1 MPDAVATAVTDHNA
15 PPKVPVNRET
25 LAQAARLFA
34 YLLPYKGKFIAAMVA
49 LFAATGLGLM
59 FPFLIGSLFNVA
71 LGPNQA
77 ASITAAMPGMGGATN
92 SSPNWIETLFLVDG
106 VSNVV
111 INPGLL
117 SSVLAA
123 ANVPAVHRSWADS
136 LMHGFTL
143 NGVLVVLVIQL
154 CFQAAFGY
162 LQVIWFNE
170 VGEKALVHIR
180 RDTYARLVALPMTF
194 FAQRRVGEL
203 SSRISADLTQIEDT
217 LTGATPQFLRQ
228 ATLLLG
234 SLAFIV
240 FTSGRLT
247 LVMLACF
254 PPIILVAI
262 FLGKR
267 MRAVSRA
274 AQDRLAESNTVV
286 EETLQGIANVKA
298 FANEGFEIGRY
309 TAAIELFLTA
319 TLRGVRY
326 RATLVAFI
334 ILALFG
340 AIVVVMWYGCVQLQA
355 GRLSVGDL
363 TRFTI
368 YTSFVAGA
376 VGSFADLYGQIQKT
390 VGATARVRELLLEEP
405 EPVVPESAQTPIIF
419 QGGKT
424 TAAPIAAPLPT
435 AVPVRFR
442 GEVAFENVDFRY
454 PSRPEVQVLRNLS
467 LHALPGERV
476 ALVGPS
482 GAGKSTLVT
491 LLLRFYDPERGVVRL
506 DGRSASDY
514 PLREVRSQMAVVPQE
529 VLLFGGS
536 IAENIAYGKPGA
548 TQAEIEAAARQANA
562 HDFIAK
568 FPEGYGTVVGERG
581 IKLSGGQRQRVA
593 IARAILKDPVIL
605 ILDEATSALDSES
618 ESVVQEALDV
628 LMRGRTSFIIAH
640 RLATVREADRIVVIQ
655 EGTVVESGTHADL
668 LANKN
673 GLYRRL
679 SEFQFDLNQLGEIA
693 NV

>member
-71 LGPNQA
+71 LGPK
-77 ASITAAMPGMGGATN
+77 MM
-92 SSPNWIETLFLVDG
+92 
-106 VSNVV
+106 
-111 INPGLL
+111 
-117 SSVLAA
+117 AA
-123 ANVPAVHRSWADS
+123 ALATASPAPVDTHVLGSIASRLNGLS
-136 LMHGFTL
+136 L
-143 NGVLVVLVIQL
+143 NGVLAVLVVQL
-154 CFQAAFGY
+154 ILQAAFGY

-180 RDTYARLVALPMTF
+180 RDTYARLIALPMTF

-234 SLAFIV
+234 SLIFIV
-240 FTSGRLT
+240 FTSPSLT

-254 PPIILVAI
+254 PPIILVGI
-262 FLGKR
+262 LIGKK
-267 MRAVSRA
+267 MRTVSRE

-286 EETLQGIANVKA
+286 EETLQGVANVKA
-298 FANEGFEIGRY
+298 FANEAFEIGRY
-309 TAAIELFLTA
+309 SASIQQFLAA

-340 AIVVVMWYGCVQLQA
+340 AIVVIMWYGCVQLQQ
-355 GRLSVGDL
+355 GKLSVGDL

-419 QGGKT
+419 RGGKAPAPPVAEPSE
-424 TAAPIAAPLPT
+424 AAPG
-435 AVPVRFR
+435 RFR
-442 GEVAFENVDFRY
+442 GEVAFESVDFRY
-454 PSRPEVQVLRNLS
+454 PSRPEVQVLKNLS
-467 LHALPGERV
+467 LHAMPGERV

-491 LLLRFYDPERGVVRL
+491 LLLRFYDPEHGIVRL
-506 DGRSASDY
+506 DGRPASDY

-548 TQAEIEAAARQANA
+548 SQAEIEAAARQANA
-562 HDFIAK
+562 HDFITK
-568 FPEGYGTVVGERG
+568 FPEGYRTVVGERG

-618 ESVVQEALDV
+618 ENVVQEALDV

-655 EGTVVESGTHADL
+655 EGSVVESGTHADL

-679 SEFQFDLNQLGEIA
+679 SEFQFDLDHVGEIA

>member
-1 MPDAVATAVTDHNA
+1 MPDAVATAVTDHKA

-71 LGPNQA
+71 LGPK
-77 ASITAAMPGMGGATN
+77 MM
-92 SSPNWIETLFLVDG
+92 
-106 VSNVV
+106 
-111 INPGLL
+111 
-117 SSVLAA
+117 AA
-123 ANVPAVHRSWADS
+123 AIATASPAPVDAHALGSIASR
-136 LMHGFTL
+136 LNGLTL
-143 NGVLVVLVIQL
+143 NGVLVVLVVQL
-154 CFQAAFGY
+154 VMQAVFGY

-228 ATLLLG
+228 TTLLIG
-234 SLAFIV
+234 SLMFIV

-247 LVMLACF
+247 LVMLSCF
-254 PPIILVAI
+254 PPIIVVAI
-262 FLGKR
+262 LIGRK

-309 TAAIELFLTA
+309 SAAIELFLTA

-340 AIVVVMWYGCVQLQA
+340 AIVVVMWYGCLQLQE
-355 GRLSVGDL
+355 GNITVGDL

-405 EPVVPESAQTPIIF
+405 EPVVPESATTPIIF
-419 QGGKT
+419 QGGKAAS
-424 TAAPIAAPLPT
+424 AAPVVVPPAVAP
-435 AVPVRFR
+435 ARFR

-454 PSRPEVQVLRNLS
+454 PSRPEVQVLKNLS
-467 LHALPGERV
+467 LHALPGERI

-491 LLLRFYDPERGVVRL
+491 LLLRFYDPERGTVLL
-506 DGRSASDY
+506 DGRPASDY
-514 PLREVRSQMAVVPQE
+514 PLHELRSQMAVVPQE
-529 VLLFGGS
+529 VLLFGGT
-536 IAENIAYGKPGA
+536 IGENIAYGKPGA
-548 TQAEIEAAARQANA
+548 SQAEIEQAARQANA
-562 HDFIAK
+562 HDFIAG
-568 FPEGYGTVVGERG
+568 FPEGYRTVVGERG

-618 ESVVQEALDV
+618 ESVVQEALDE

-655 EGTVVESGTHADL
+655 DGTVVESGTHTDL
-668 LANKN
+668 LANKD

-679 SEFQFDLNQLGEIA
+679 SEFQFDLDHLGELA
-693 NV
+693 NA

>member
-15 PPKVPVNRET
+15 PPKVPVNKET
-25 LAQAARLFA
+25 LRQAARLFA
-34 YLLPYKGKFIAAMVA
+34 YLLPYKGRFIAAMVA
-49 LFAATGLGLM
+49 LLISSCLGLM
-59 FPFLIGSLFNVA
+59 FPFLIGSLFNAA
-71 LGPNQA
+71 LGPK
-77 ASITAAMPGMGGATN
+77 
-92 SSPNWIETLFLVDG
+92 G
-106 VSNVV
+106 V
-111 INPGLL
+111 
-117 SSVLAA
+117 AA
-123 ANVPAVHRSWADS
+123 AVAAAAPGAVDAHTVGS
-136 LMHGFTL
+136 LAGHLSGLSL
-143 NGVLVVLVIQL
+143 NGVLALLVVQL
-154 CFQAAFGY
+154 CLQAAFGY
-162 LQVIWFNE
+162 IQVIWFNE

-180 RDTYARLVALPMTF
+180 RDTYARLIALPMTF

-228 ATLLLG
+228 ATLLTG
-234 SLAFIV
+234 SLIFIV
-240 FTSGRLT
+240 VKSPGLT
-247 LVMLACF
+247 LVMLSCF

-262 FLGKR
+262 FIGKR
-267 MRAVSRA
+267 MRAQSRH

-298 FANEGFEIGRY
+298 FANEAFEIGRY
-309 TAAIELFLTA
+309 STSIQEFLQA

-326 RATLVAFI
+326 RAALVAFI
-334 ILALFG
+334 ILAIFG
-340 AIVVVMWYGCVQLQA
+340 AIVVIMWYGCLQLQQ
-355 GRLSVGDL
+355 GKLSVGDL

-405 EPVVPESAQTPIIF
+405 EPVVPESAQTPILLR
-419 QGGKT
+419 GEKRP
-424 TAAPIAAPLPT
+424 AAPVTTSSDPRPAAF
-435 AVPVRFR
+435 ARFR
-442 GEVAFENVDFRY
+442 GEVAFEHVDFRY
-454 PSRPEVQVLRNLS
+454 PSRPEVQVLKDLS
-467 LHALPGERV
+467 LRAMPGERV

-491 LLLRFYDPERGVVRL
+491 LLLRFYDPEKGIVRL
-506 DGRSASDY
+506 DGRPAAEY
-514 PLREVRSQMAVVPQE
+514 PLRELRSQMAVVPQE

-548 TQAEIEAAARQANA
+548 SQAEIEAAARQANA
-562 HDFIAK
+562 HDFIAG
-568 FPEGYGTVVGERG
+568 FPEGYATVVGERG

-618 ESVVQEALDV
+618 ERLVQDALDV

-640 RLATVREADRIVVIQ
+640 RLATVREADRIVVIR
-655 EGTVVESGTHADL
+655 EGSVVESGTHADL
-668 LANKN
+668 LTNKN

-679 SEFQFDLNQLGEIA
+679 SEFQFDLDRAETAVL
-693 NV
+693 

>member
-1 MPDAVATAVTDHNA
+1 MPDAVATAVTDHQA
-15 PPKVPVNRET
+15 PPKVPVNKET
-25 LAQAARLFA
+25 LRQAARLFA
-34 YLLPYKGKFIAAMVA
+34 YLLPYKGKFIAAMAA
-49 LFAATGLGLM
+49 LFMATGLGLT
-59 FPFLIGSLFNVA
+59 FPFLIGSLFNAA
-71 LGPNQA
+71 LGPK
-77 ASITAAMPGMGGATN
+77 MM
-92 SSPNWIETLFLVDG
+92 
-106 VSNVV
+106 
-111 INPGLL
+111 
-117 SSVLAA
+117 AA
-123 ANVPAVHRSWADS
+123 ALATATPAPVDAHALGS
-136 LMHGFTL
+136 LAGRLGHLTI
-143 NGVLVVLVIQL
+143 NGVLEVLVVTL
-154 CFQAAFGY
+154 LLQACFGY

-203 SSRISADLTQIEDT
+203 ASRISADLTQIEDT

-228 ATLLLG
+228 STLLIG
-234 SLAFIV
+234 SLIFIC
-240 FTSGRLT
+240 FTSARLT
-247 LVMLACF
+247 LVMLSCF
-254 PPIILVAI
+254 PPIILVGI
-262 FLGKR
+262 LIGKK
-267 MRAVSRA
+267 MRTVSRQ

-298 FANEGFEIGRY
+298 FANEAFEIGRY
-309 TAAIELFLTA
+309 STSIQQFLAA

-340 AIVVVMWYGCVQLQA
+340 AIVIVMWYGCLQLQQ

-405 EPVVPESAQTPIIF
+405 EPVVPESAQTPLLF
-419 QGGKT
+419 QTNG
-424 TAAPIAAPLPT
+424 TAASSAAAPASGFRLPT
-435 AVPVRFR
+435 SDFPRFR

-454 PSRPEVQVLRNLS
+454 PSRPEVQVLKNLS

-482 GAGKSTLVT
+482 GAGKSTVVT
-491 LLLRFYDPERGVVRL
+491 LLLRFYDPERGTVRL
-506 DGRSASDY
+506 DGRPAADY
-514 PLREVRSQMAVVPQE
+514 PLRELRSQMAVVPQE

-548 TQAEIEAAARQANA
+548 SQAEIEEAARQANA
-562 HDFIAK
+562 HDFISK
-568 FPEGYGTVVGERG
+568 FPEGYATVVGERG

-618 ESVVQEALDV
+618 ERLVQDALDV

-655 EGTVVESGTHADL
+655 EGSVVESGTHADL
-668 LANKN
+668 LNNKD

-679 SEFQFDLNQLGEIA
+679 SEFQFDLDQVGENA
-693 NV
+693 RA

>member
-71 LGPNQA
+71 LGPK
-77 ASITAAMPGMGGATN
+77 MM
-92 SSPNWIETLFLVDG
+92 
-106 VSNVV
+106 
-111 INPGLL
+111 
-117 SSVLAA
+117 AA
-123 ANVPAVHRSWADS
+123 ALATASPAPVDTHALGSVAGR
-136 LMHGFTL
+136 LNGLTL
-143 NGVLVVLVIQL
+143 NGVLVVLVVQL
-154 CFQAAFGY
+154 VLQAAFGY

-228 ATLLLG
+228 ATLLIG
-234 SLAFIV
+234 SLIFIV

-247 LVMLACF
+247 LVMLSCF

-262 FLGKR
+262 FIGRR

-309 TAAIELFLTA
+309 SAAIELFLTA

-355 GRLSVGDL
+355 GKLSVGDL

-405 EPVVPESAQTPIIF
+405 EPVVPESARTPIIF
-419 QGGKT
+419 QGNK
-424 TAAPIAAPLPT
+424 TAAAAPVVVPVT
-435 AVPVRFR
+435 AAPVRFR

-454 PSRPEVQVLRNLS
+454 PSRPEVQVLKNLS

-491 LLLRFYDPERGVVRL
+491 LLLRFYDPERGTVRL
-506 DGRSASDY
+506 DGRPAADY
-514 PLREVRSQMAVVPQE
+514 PLRELRSQMAVVPQE

-548 TQAEIEAAARQANA
+548 SQAEIEAAARQANA
-562 HDFIAK
+562 HDFIAG
-568 FPEGYGTVVGERG
+568 FPRAT
-581 IKLSGGQRQRVA
+581 
-593 IARAILKDPVIL
+593 ARW
-605 ILDEATSALDSES
+605 SASAASSSPAGSASASPLPGPS
-618 ESVVQEALDV
+618 
-628 LMRGRTSFIIAH
+628 
-640 RLATVREADRIVVIQ
+640 
-655 EGTVVESGTHADL
+655 
-668 LANKN
+668 
-673 GLYRRL
+673 
-679 SEFQFDLNQLGEIA
+679 
-693 NV
+693 